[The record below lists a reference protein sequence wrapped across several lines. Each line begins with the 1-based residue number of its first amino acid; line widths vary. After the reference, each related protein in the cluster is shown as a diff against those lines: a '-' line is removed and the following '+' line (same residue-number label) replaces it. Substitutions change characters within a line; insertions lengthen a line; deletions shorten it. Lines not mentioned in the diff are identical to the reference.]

1 MKAVFLR
8 SGLRLFL
15 EDFRVYFDHNLSKW
29 DLWMCKIRQKMSDGF
44 HKEGSKAAL
53 VKDALNQKAQRY
65 MSEYGNQILRFAYSY
80 LHSMEEA
87 EDVLQETLLK
97 VLEADP
103 VFENSTHE
111 KAYLLKT
118 AANLSKN
125 HITANKRRETDVL
138 EEDLIALEREDLSF
152 VWEAVKSLPELQREA
167 VHLFYQEGYK
177 TAEIGEILNR
187 KESTIRS
194 DLKRARERLKEILRE
209 VYDFG

>member
-1 MKAVFLR
+1 
-8 SGLRLFL
+8 
-15 EDFRVYFDHNLSKW
+15 
-29 DLWMCKIRQKMSDGF
+29 MCKIRQKMSDGF
-44 HKEGSKAAL
+44 RKEGSKAAL

-87 EDVLQETLLK
+87 EDVLQETLIK

-152 VWEAVKSLPELQREA
+152 VWEAVKSLPELQREV

>member
-1 MKAVFLR
+1 MVFLR

-15 EDFRVYFDHNLSKW
+15 EDFRVYFDCNLSKW

-44 HKEGSKAAL
+44 RKEGSKGAL

-87 EDVLQETLLK
+87 EDVLQETLIK

-152 VWEAVKSLPELQREA
+152 VWEAVKSLPELQREV